1 MNRRELAAS
10 TKFLATAASALIVA
24 SLLLMTGP
32 LHAAASNLTRAQD
45 LEDCNAASFQTVLQ
59 GSTPMPAR
67 AVWLNRNMVQWPG
80 VTTEAGARFKLYHS
94 AQGRMLALPHQPI
107 SGADG
112 SLPLAVFAEQISD
125 AAAQRFKYLPPG
137 VRLELKA
144 ADAQRLRTLH
154 TQQLVLVKETLS
166 GEVIA
171 ATATQ
176 IAGALDDLYAAA
188 DAEQNLGVSIERGT
202 TRFKLWAPTARRVTL
217 CRFKTGDGQAVEA
230 SGMSLQAATGVW
242 STQFPSD
249 LTGSY
254 YSYLVDVFVRGVG
267 LVRNRVTDPYSV
279 SLTTDSRRSYV
290 AQLDDSKL
298 KPIGWDKSRSPA
310 KLAAQTDMVIYEL
323 HVRDFSIN
331 DASVS
336 APHRGKYLAFTESKS
351 RGMRHLKALADA
363 GLTDVHLLPV
373 FDIASVPEAGC
384 LTPTIPSAA
393 PDSEAQQAAVS
404 TVAARDCF
412 NWGYDPYHF
421 NAPEGSYATDPLDGA
436 RRVVELRQMVMALHA
451 AGLRVGMDVVYNHTS
466 AAGQNEKSV
475 LDRVVPGYYQRLTLD
490 GEVEHSTCCD
500 NTATE
505 NRMMAKLMSDSV
517 LLWAQQYKI
526 DSFRFDLMG
535 HQPRSA
541 MESLQTRLDA
551 SLGRHINLIGEGWDF
566 GEVAHGARFVQA
578 SQLSLNGSGIG
589 TFSDRARDAVR
600 GGGHGVAGLDM
611 IKNQGYI
618 NGLIYDPNEQ
628 ADRAR
633 PRSDLL
639 QAADMVRV
647 GLAGTLRDYAMNT
660 YQGRTQA
667 LQDIDYHGQSAGYVS
682 EPGEVVNYV
691 ENHDNQTLFDINAY
705 RLPLGTSRED
715 RMRAQTLGAAIV
727 AFSQGVAYF
736 HAGQDVLRSKSM
748 DANSFDSGDW
758 FNRIDWTYRDNQFGS
773 GAPPKSDNASMYP
786 YIKPLL
792 ANADIK
798 PRPDDI
804 AKARDMFLDLLRIRS
819 SSTLFRLRSADD
831 VKARL
836 HFHNTGAAQEPTVI
850 AGQLNGEGYPGAKF
864 KSLIY
869 FINVDKTSHQL
880 DIPDARGHGYVLHPV
895 HLAADA
901 ADSRPAQLARFDP
914 AAGAFNIPARSAV
927 VFVETAQ
934 KP

>member
-1 MNRRELAAS
+1 MNRHETAAS
-10 TKFLATAASALIVA
+10 TKCLATTAWGVIVA
-24 SLLLMTGP
+24 GLLLTMGS
-32 LHAAASNLTRAQD
+32 LHAAPTSRANAQD
-45 LEDCNAASFQTVLQ
+45 LAACNSPSYQTVLQ
-59 GSTPMPAR
+59 AANAMPAR
-67 AVWLNRNMVQWPG
+67 AVWLSRILVQWPG
-80 VTTEAGARFKLYHS
+80 VMPDAGTRFKLYHS
-94 AQGRMLALPHQPI
+94 ARGRVLARPQQPV

-112 SLPLAVFAEQISD
+112 SLPLSVFAGQPSD
-125 AAAQRFKYLPPG
+125 AAAQRFRYLAPG
-137 VRLELKA
+137 TRLELKA
-144 ADAQRLRTLH
+144 VGAERLRKLH
-154 TQQLVLVKETLS
+154 TQQLVLVKETLA

-171 ATATQ
+171 ATAIQ
-176 IAGALDDLYAAA
+176 IAGALDDLYAP
-188 DAEQNLGVSIERGT
+188 AEDTPDLGIAVARGAT
-202 TRFKLWAPTARRVTL
+202 HFKLWAPTARRVIL
-217 CRFKTGDGQAVEA
+217 CRFKTGDAPAVDS
-230 SGMSLQAATGVW
+230 SGMTLQAATGIW
-242 STQFPSD
+242 SARFATD
-249 LTGSY
+249 LSGSY

-290 AQLDDSKL
+290 AQLDDSRF
-298 KPIGWDKSRSPA
+298 KPAGWDTERAPA

-336 APHRGKYLAFTESKS
+336 ASHRGKYLAFTESQS
-351 RGMRHLKALADA
+351 MGMRHLKALADA
-363 GLTDVHLLPV
+363 GLTDVHLLPI
-373 FDIASVPEAGC
+373 FDIASVPELGC
-384 LTPTIPSAA
+384 VTPAIPNAA
-393 PDSEAQQAAVS
+393 PDSESQQAAVS
-404 TVAARDCF
+404 ATAARDCF

-421 NAPEGSYATDPLDGA
+421 NAPEGSYATDASDGA
-436 RRVVELRQMVMALHA
+436 RRIIELRQMVMALHA

-490 GEVEHSTCCD
+490 GDVEHSTCCD

-517 LLWAQQYKI
+517 LLWARQYRI

-541 MESLQTRLDA
+541 MESLQARLDA
-551 SLGRHINLIGEGWDF
+551 TLGKHINLIGEGWDF

-578 SQLSLNGSGIG
+578 SQLSLAGSGIG

-611 IKNQGYI
+611 IKSQGYV

-633 PRSDLL
+633 PRNDLL

-647 GLAGTLRDYAMNT
+647 GLAGTLRDYAMTT

-667 LQDIDYHGQSAGYVS
+667 LHDIDYHGQSAGYVS
-682 EPGEVVNYV
+682 QPGEVVNYV

-705 RLPLGTSRED
+705 RLPLSTSRED
-715 RMRAQTLGAAIV
+715 RVRAQTLGAAIV

-736 HAGQDVLRSKSM
+736 HAGQDVMRSKSM
-748 DANSFDSGDW
+748 DGNSFDSGDW

-773 GAPPKSDNASMYP
+773 GAPPKGDNGAMYP
-786 YIKPLL
+786 FIKPLL

-798 PRPDDI
+798 PGPTDI
-804 AKARDMFLDLLRIRS
+804 AMARDMFLDLLRIRA

-850 AGQLNGEGYPGAKF
+850 AGQLNGDGYPGARF
-864 KSLIY
+864 KSVMY
-869 FINVDKTSHQL
+869 FINVDKTAHQL
-880 DIPDARGHGYVLHPV
+880 DIAAARGHAYVLHPV
-895 HLAADA
+895 HLATHT

-914 AAGAFNIPARSAV
+914 GVGVFNIPARSAV
-927 VFVETAQ
+927 VFVESAQ
-934 KP
+934 KN